1 MDRLKRI
8 QFWGKDSDDDSL
20 VLEIIEVYKTTFGN
34 IPDKLWKEEVCRS
47 ADHFREAHKEC
58 RPEYNLT
65 DGFEIMATHFKL
77 L

>member
-34 IPDKLWKEEVCRS
+34 IPDKLWKE
-47 ADHFREAHKEC
+47 
-58 RPEYNLT
+58 
-65 DGFEIMATHFKL
+65 
-77 L
+77 